1 MNALALN
8 LDRRSFL
15 KMTSLAGGAFA
26 LGLYRQ
32 PVAFAQG
39 PPVAPLAFVR
49 IAPDGIVTIL
59 AKNPEIGQGVRTM
72 LPMLIAEELDVDWKD
87 VRVEQAL
94 LDEHTFGPQFAG
106 GSMSTPM
113 NWEPL
118 RRVGCAWRQMLIT
131 AASQTWNV
139 SPADCT
145 TELGLVHHKL
155 TGRQA
160 SYGELAARAATLTP
174 PALDS
179 VKLKDPA
186 DFRIIGKSQIGLDT
200 RDIITGKPVFG
211 IDLTLPNMLVAVI
224 EKSPVFGAK
233 VKSANLA
240 DIEKLPGIRKVLVIE
255 STIQSGFVDSDPGME
270 SGVAILADTWWQA
283 QSARKSLKI
292 DWDLGPGASQN
303 TADFTRRAAELLTSP
318 PANTVHNYG
327 NVDTALKSAAKVVEA
342 TYSYPFIAHA
352 TLEPQ
357 GTTAAFSNGKLEMW
371 TGSQAPGGG
380 RRMVARALGIQESDI
395 TVHMVRTGGG
405 FGRRLMNDYM
415 VEAAWLARTAGRP
428 VKLLWSRE
436 DDMTHDAYRPGG
448 TMGLK
453 AGLDAQGRLIAW
465 SQHLVTFGEGK
476 RAVSG
481 GGIGGDEFPSG
492 YVPNFNLGTTSMPLW
507 LRTGP
512 LRAPGANAYCFVGQ
526 SFLDELAHA
535 AGRDP
540 LDFQLE
546 LLGSTAPARVNRP
559 SPGPSALNPDRLKG
573 VLELVAEK
581 SNWSNHK
588 REAGHGM
595 GIAGYFCHSG
605 YFAEVADV
613 SVDSQN
619 RVKVNHVWA
628 AGDVGSQIINPGA
641 AENMGFGGVIEGLSH
656 LGQVITLANGRV
668 EQTNYTNHPL
678 ARMRQVPPIDIFW
691 RKTNFAPTG
700 LGEPTLPPILPA
712 VTNAIFAATGKRVR
726 TLPLKRSGFTLA

>member
-1 MNALALN
+1 VNAPALN

-32 PVAFAQG
+32 PAAFAQG
-39 PPVAPLAFVR
+39 PPVAPLAFLR

-59 AKNPEIGQGVRTM
+59 SKNPEIGQGVRTM

-94 LDEHTFGPQFAG
+94 LDERTFGPQFAG

-118 RRVGCAWRQMLIT
+118 RRVGAAWRQLLVT

-139 SPADCT
+139 PAAECT
-145 TELGLVHHKL
+145 TQLGRVQHKPSD
-155 TGRQA
+155 RQA
-160 SYGELAARAATLTP
+160 TYGELAAKAGTLTP

-186 DFRIIGKSQIGLDT
+186 DYRIIGKSQKGVDT

-211 IDLTLPNMLVAVI
+211 IDFTLPNMLVAVI

-240 DIEKLPGIRKVLVIE
+240 EIEKLPGVRKVLVIE
-255 STIQSGFVDSDPGME
+255 STIKSGYVDSDPGME

-292 DWDLGPGASQN
+292 DWDLGPGTSQN
-303 TADFTRRAAELLTSP
+303 SEDFARHAAELLKSA
-318 PANTVHNYG
+318 PANAVHHYG
-327 NVDTALKSAAKVVEA
+327 DADSALKSAAKVVEA

-371 TGSQAPGGG
+371 TSSQAPGGG
-380 RRMVARALGIQESDI
+380 RRLVAQALGIKESDI

-415 VEAAWLARTAGRP
+415 VEAAWLARAASRP

-436 DDMTHDAYRPGG
+436 DDMAHDAFRPGG
-448 TMGLK
+448 TMELK
-453 AGLDAQGRLIAW
+453 AGLDASGRLIAW

-476 RAVSG
+476 RIVSG

-492 YVPNFNLGTTSMPLW
+492 YVPHFSLGTSSMPLW

-512 LRAPGANAYCFVGQ
+512 LRAPGANVYCFVGQ

-546 LLGSTAPARVNRP
+546 LLANPPAGVERP
-559 SPGPSALNPDRLKG
+559 KPGPSTLNPERLKG
-573 VLELVAEK
+573 VLNLVAEK
-581 SNWSNHK
+581 SKWRSLK
-588 REAGHGM
+588 RETGRGM

-619 RVKVNHVWA
+619 RVKVNKVWA
-628 AGDVGSQIINPGA
+628 AGDVGSQIINPAA
-641 AENMGFGGVIEGLSH
+641 AENMGFGGVVEGLSH
-656 LGQVITLANGRV
+656 LGQEITLANGRV

-678 ARMRQVPPIDIFW
+678 VRMRQVPPIDIFW
-691 RKTNFAPTG
+691 RKTEFSPTG

-726 TLPLKRSGFTLA
+726 TLPLQRSGFSFA

>member
-1 MNALALN
+1 MNAPALS

-26 LGLYRQ
+26 LGLYR
-32 PVAFAQG
+32 PAAFAQA
-39 PPVAPLAFVR
+39 PPAAPLAFVR
-49 IAPDGIVTIL
+49 IAPDGLVTIL

-72 LPMLIAEELDVDWKD
+72 LPMLVAEELDVDWND

-94 LDEHTFGPQFAG
+94 LDEHTYGPQFAG
-106 GSMSTPM
+106 GSMSTPL

-118 RRVGCAWRQMLIT
+118 RRVGAAWREMLVT

-139 SPADCT
+139 PATECT
-145 TELGLVHHKL
+145 TQLGRVHHKPS
-155 TGRQA
+155 GRQA
-160 SYGELAARAATLTP
+160 SYGELGAKAAALTP

-186 DFRIIGKSQIGLDT
+186 DYRIIGKSQKGVDT

-211 IDLTLPNMLVAVI
+211 IDLTLPNMLVAII
-224 EKSPVFGAK
+224 EKSPVFGAR
-233 VKSANLA
+233 VKSANLV
-240 DIEKLPGIRKVLVIE
+240 DIEKLPGVRKALVIE
-255 STIQSGFVDSDPGME
+255 STIKSGFVDSDPGME

-292 DWDLGPGASQN
+292 DWDLGPGTSQN
-303 TADFTRRAAELLTSP
+303 SDDFARRAAELLKSA
-318 PANTVHNYG
+318 PANPVRNYG
-327 NVDTALKSAAKVVEA
+327 DADSALKSAAKVVEA

-357 GTTAAFSNGKLEMW
+357 GTTAAFHNGTLEMW

-380 RRMVARALGIQESDI
+380 RRLVAQALGIKESDI

-415 VEAAWLARTAGRP
+415 VEAAWLARAAGRP

-465 SQHLVTFGEGK
+465 TQHLVTFGEGK
-476 RAVSG
+476 RIVSG

-492 YVPNFNLGTTSMPLW
+492 YVQHFSLGTTSMPLW

-512 LRAPGANAYCFVGQ
+512 LRAPGANVYCFVGQ

-535 AGRDP
+535 SGRDP

-546 LLGSTAPARVNRP
+546 LLSGNPPTGVDRP
-559 SPGPSALNPDRLKG
+559 RPGPNALNPQRLKA

-581 SNWSNHK
+581 SNWRSRK
-588 REAGHGM
+588 REAGRGI

-613 SVDSQN
+613 TVDSQN

-628 AGDVGSQIINPGA
+628 AGDVGSQIINPAA

-656 LGQVITLANGRV
+656 LGQEITLANGRV

-691 RKTNFAPTG
+691 HKTDFAPTG
-700 LGEPTLPPILPA
+700 LGEPTLPPIIPA